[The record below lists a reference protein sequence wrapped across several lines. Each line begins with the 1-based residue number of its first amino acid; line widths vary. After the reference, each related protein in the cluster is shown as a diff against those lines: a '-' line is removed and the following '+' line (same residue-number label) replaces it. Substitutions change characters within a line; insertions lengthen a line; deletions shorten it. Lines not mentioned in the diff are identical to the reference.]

1 MGGGLTPQRTKAG
14 DLAGDGLE
22 GVVGAGVFVFLVDGH
37 LPGMRELRNPD
48 SEGGKGAGRAALLSK
63 RSEA

>member
-1 MGGGLTPQRTKAG
+1 MPAISLSHTTLGEEP
-14 DLAGDGLE
+14 
-22 GVVGAGVFVFLVDGH
+22 GAGHRAFVDGH

-48 SEGGKGAGRAALLSK
+48 SEGGKGASRAALLSK

>member
-1 MGGGLTPQRTKAG
+1 MASKVL
-14 DLAGDGLE
+14 LAL
-22 GVVGAGVFVFLVDGH
+22 VVFVFLVDGN

-48 SEGGKGAGRAALLSK
+48 SEGGKGASRAALLSK

>member
-1 MGGGLTPQRTKAG
+1 MASKAL
-14 DLAGDGLE
+14 LAL
-22 GVVGAGVFVFLVDGH
+22 VMLVFVLDGH

-48 SEGGKGAGRAALLSK
+48 TEGGKGASRAALLSK